1 MRALVLL
8 LAIALPLGACG
19 KSNEAEGEAQGSA
32 MTANAISSN
41 DITAIDAVT
50 GEAANIAADVQID
63 ANLLADA
70 NAGNASAP
78 ADGSRPRRST
88 RPANSTGSRA
98 PAPANDSAPAAE
110 APANSAG

>member
-8 LAIALPLGACG
+8 LAIAVPLGSCG
-19 KSNEAEGEAQGSA
+19 KSGEAEGEREGAA

-63 ANLLADA
+63 ADLIAD
-70 NAGNASAP
+70 GNAASNQA
-78 ADGSRPRRST
+78 STSQRPRRPA
-88 RPANSTGSRA
+88 RPAGGIPAAS
-98 PAPANDSAPAAE
+98 APANDSAPAA
-110 APANSAG
+110 APEANSAQ

>member
-8 LAIALPLGACG
+8 LAIAVPLGACG
-19 KSNEAEGEAQGSA
+19 KSGEAEGEREGSA

-63 ANLLADA
+63 ANLIADG
-70 NAGNASAP
+70 NAASNEASTSQRPRRPARPAGTPAASAP
-78 ADGSRPRRST
+78 AI
-88 RPANSTGSRA
+88 
-98 PAPANDSAPAAE
+98 DSAPAA
-110 APANSAG
+110 APEANSAQ

>member
-1 MRALVLL
+1 MRALVFL
-8 LAIALPLGACG
+8 LATALPLGACG
-19 KSNEAEGEAQGSA
+19 KSGEAEGEREGAA

-70 NAGNASAP
+70 NASGNEAEAS
-78 ADGSRPRRST
+78 DRPRR
-88 RPANSTGSRA
+88 PARA
-98 PAPANDSAPAAE
+98 TPRSGASSSPASAGAPAAE
-110 APANSAG
+110 ANSAQ

>member
-8 LAIALPLGACG
+8 LAIAVPLGACG
-19 KSNEAEGEAQGSA
+19 KSDVAEQEGQGSA

-63 ANLLADA
+63 ANLIADD
-70 NAGNASAP
+70 NASGNQASP
-78 ADGSRPRRST
+78 SERRR
-88 RPANSTGSRA
+88 RPARPSPGTGA
-98 PAPANDSAPAAE
+98 GPPPANDSPAAAVPE
-110 APANSAG
+110 ANSAD

>member
-8 LAIALPLGACG
+8 SAIALSLGACG
-19 KSNEAEGEAQGSA
+19 KSDEAERDAQGSA

-63 ANLLADA
+63 ANLLAEA

-78 ADGSRPRRST
+78 ADGSRPRRGD
-88 RPANSTGSRA
+88 RPGPSTGSRA
-98 PAPANDSAPAAE
+98 PAPANDAAPAAE
-110 APANSAG
+110 PVANSAE

>member
-8 LAIALPLGACG
+8 LAIAVPLGACG
-19 KSNEAEGEAQGSA
+19 KSGEAEGEREGST

-63 ANLLADA
+63 ADLIADG
-70 NAGNASAP
+70 NAASNEASTSQRPRRPARPAGTPAASAP
-78 ADGSRPRRST
+78 AI
-88 RPANSTGSRA
+88 
-98 PAPANDSAPAAE
+98 DSAPAA
-110 APANSAG
+110 APEANSAQ